1 MQETLTNKDSTS
13 AIELLDLSNNRSV
26 VWTAKEQVEVQH
38 RHVPELGDGDILVEV
53 ISTGICGSDVHVWSS
68 NHENQPPVMG
78 HESAGSIIRLGSK
91 VTDRFI
97 GQRVAIEPGFPCMK
111 CEYCIRGKP
120 NICANLSYCGHTKDG
135 TLTRFHVAPQELTVP
150 IPDTVSWEQA
160 GCIQPLAIAVQL
172 ARRANM
178 RAQQTVAILYVPSPP
193 DKHFTMCLLTEL
205 KRLWTFGA
213 ADTGGSKSLWSQ
225 EDHCLRRRS
234 NSHRLCA

>member
-1 MQETLTNKDSTS
+1 MNTNEDLPSVV
-13 AIELLDLSNNRSV
+13 ELFGLDNNRSV
-26 VWTAKEQVEVQH
+26 VWTAKEQVDFQH
-38 RHVPELGDGDILVEV
+38 RNVPEVGDGDVLIEV
-53 ISTGICGSDVHVWSS
+53 VSTGICGSDVHVWSS

-78 HESAGSIIRLGSK
+78 HESAGRIIQLGSK

-111 CEYCIRGKP
+111 CEYCIRGRP

-135 TLTRFHVAPQELTVP
+135 TLSRFHVAPQELTVP

-178 RAQQTVAILYVPSPP
+178 RAQQTVAILYVPSSL
-193 DKHFTMCLLTEL
+193 KKKFAMSLLTAL
-205 KRLWTFGA
+205 KRLWTFGT
-213 ADTGGSKSLWSQ
+213 ADDGGSKSVWGQ
-225 EDHCLRRRS
+225 KNHGLR
-234 NSHRLCA
+234 C